1 MNRSPIITSPDD
13 PALSRLCHEL
23 AERAEA
29 TDASGQWPA
38 EQLRVCACYGVYQ
51 WFLPKEWG
59 GQVWSEADLAAAYF
73 RLAAACL
80 TTTFVL
86 TQRVAACRRIV
97 ESSNVAA
104 KEALLPGL
112 ASGASFATVGISH
125 LPTSRRHVA
134 RPVLAA
140 READGGFVLDGYSP
154 WVTGSYHADHIVMG
168 ATLADGR
175 EVLLAVPGD
184 TRGIEPAE
192 PVRLVALSAS
202 HTGAVHCREAFVESR
217 WLLAGPIE
225 RVMSLGGG
233 GTGGVQT
240 SAVAVGLAT
249 AAIDYLAAE
258 AARRSDL
265 LAAAE
270 TLRAEREALAS
281 DLVAV
286 ARGGPACP
294 PPASSVEG
302 LRARANSLALR
313 ATQAA
318 LTAAKGAG
326 FVQGHPAGRWCR
338 EALFFLVWS
347 CPQGVATANLCE
359 LAGIET

>member
-1 MNRSPIITSPDD
+1 MSRASIITTPDA
-13 PALSRLCHEL
+13 PALSQLCGEL
-23 AERAEA
+23 AARAQA
-29 TDASGQWPA
+29 TDAGGEWPA
-38 EQLRVCACYGVYQ
+38 EQLQLCADYGVYQ
-51 WFLPKEWG
+51 WFLPQQWG
-59 GQVWSEADLAAAYF
+59 GQEWSEADIAAAYF

-86 TQRVAACRRIV
+86 TQHVAACRRIV
-97 ESSNVAA
+97 DSGNTSA
-104 KEALLPGL
+104 KKALLPDL

-125 LPTSRRHVA
+125 LTTSRRHVA
-134 RPVLAA
+134 RPVLTA
-140 READGGFVLDGYSP
+140 RETEDGYVLEGYSP
-154 WVTGSYHADHIVMG
+154 WVTGGRYANHVVMG
-168 ATLADGR
+168 GTLADGR

-184 TRGIEPAE
+184 TDGIEPAE
-192 PVRLVALSAS
+192 AARLLALSAS
-202 HTGAVHCREAFVESR
+202 HTGAVHCREAFVEAR

-225 RVMSLGGG
+225 RVMTLGGG

-249 AAIDYLAAE
+249 AAIDFLAAE
-258 AARRSDL
+258 AVRRNDL
-265 LAAAE
+265 LAPMKS
-270 TLRAEREALAS
+270 LRAERQTLA
-281 DLVAV
+281 DHLLAV
-286 ARGGPACP
+286 ARGKADC
-294 PPASSVEG
+294 ASPSTSES

-359 LAGIET
+359 LAGMEN